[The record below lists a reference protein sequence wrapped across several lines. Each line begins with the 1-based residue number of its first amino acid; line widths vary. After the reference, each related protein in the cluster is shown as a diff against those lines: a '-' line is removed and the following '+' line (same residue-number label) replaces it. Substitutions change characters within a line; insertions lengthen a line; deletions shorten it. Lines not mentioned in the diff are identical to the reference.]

1 MWCFVFCY
9 WVVNLTSVV
18 ICNETS
24 IFLFLLWGNILKFK
38 SAAWISGD
46 LKSSCCFHMPGE
58 PWECKEV
65 GTILDLG
72 GNSMSSSVFCLCKLI
87 TELWNNVIGFCMF
100 SFFFIERG
108 EVWTNSTLNHSC
120 LCFCSSSV
128 SFCHFLI
135 ESRNSAIRK
144 KKMLGNSIWDF
155 VKFCLFKRL
164 VGAGRTYSILHFVEL
179 PQLLLE
185 SMCKLRNEIPC
196 NKLSRQL

>member
-1 MWCFVFCY
+1 
-9 WVVNLTSVV
+9 
-18 ICNETS
+18 
-24 IFLFLLWGNILKFK
+24 
-38 SAAWISGD
+38 
-46 LKSSCCFHMPGE
+46 MPGE

-72 GNSMSSSVFCLCKLI
+72 GNSTSSSVFCQCKLI
-87 TELWNNVIGFCMF
+87 TELWNSVIGFCMF
-100 SFFFIERG
+100 SFFFLLFIERG
-108 EVWTNSTLNHSC
+108 KVWTNSTLNQSC

-144 KKMLGNSIWDF
+144 KKKKLENSIWDF
-155 VKFCLFKRL
+155 VKFYLFKRL
-164 VGAGRTYSILHFVEL
+164 MGAGRTYSILHFMEL

-196 NKLSRQL
+196 NKLLRQL